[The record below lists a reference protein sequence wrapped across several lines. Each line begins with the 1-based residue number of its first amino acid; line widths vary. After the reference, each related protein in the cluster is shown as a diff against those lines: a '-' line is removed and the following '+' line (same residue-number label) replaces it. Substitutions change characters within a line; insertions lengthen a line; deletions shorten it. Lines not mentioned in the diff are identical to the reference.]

1 MINEQTASG
10 ALRAILFSVMA
21 CVPTACA
28 APEQEITYAK
38 VPRYFTIPYV
48 ATPPEVVTAM
58 LGLASAGP
66 SDVVY
71 DLGAGDGR
79 IPIAA
84 VRDFNARKAVG
95 LEIDPSL
102 VDKANANAARAG
114 VSARVRIK
122 RADIYDTDFS
132 EATIVTMYLAEDANK
147 VLRPRLE
154 SLLAPGSRI
163 VSHLYK
169 MGDWEPE
176 KTIKVGDRSIY
187 MWTVR

>member
-1 MINEQTASG
+1 MTNKQAASG
-10 ALRAILFSVMA
+10 ALRAILFLVVLSVPA
-21 CVPTACA
+21 ACA
-28 APEQEITYAK
+28 GPEQEITYAK
-38 VPRYFTIPYV
+38 VPRYFTVPYV
-48 ATPPEVVTAM
+48 PTPPEVVTAM
-58 LGLASAGP
+58 LELGGTGP

-84 VRDFNARKAVG
+84 VREFNARKAVG

-122 RADIYDTDFS
+122 KADIYDTDFS

-154 SLLAPGSRI
+154 TLLAPGSRI

-176 KTIKVGDRSIY
+176 KKIKVGDRSIY
-187 MWTVR
+187 LWTVR